1 MPPDA
6 LDAAFS
12 FRLDRAS
19 ATPPYS
25 QLVTQVRDAIRL
37 GWLQAGDRLPSVR
50 DVAATGVNANTVLKA
65 YRELELLGLID
76 AKQGAGCFVAQD
88 VARPDLRLVIKF
100 RAQLQRWS
108 RDAQAAGLSHDD
120 VIALLS
126 SAMASSERGEGAV
139 G

>member
-1 MPPDA
+1 VPSDV

-37 GWLQAGDRLPSVR
+37 GWLRAGDRLPSVR
-50 DVAATGVNANTVLKA
+50 EVAATGVNANTVLKA

-88 VARPDLRLVIKF
+88 VAQPDVRLVVKF
-100 RAQLQRWS
+100 RAQLHRWS
-108 RDAQAAGLSHDD
+108 RAARAAGLSHDD

-126 SAMASSERGEGAV
+126 SAMASSDVGEEAV